1 MKFITL
7 GEVPKLNETSDK
19 TMAHVHKVTFFLPV
33 LKVVPYIL
41 PLEEGSLF

>member
-19 TMAHVHKVTFFLPV
+19 TMAHVHKLTFHNESL
-33 LKVVPYIL
+33 IL
-41 PLEEGSLF
+41 SAI